1 MTDPVA
7 PTRTC
12 RFPGCQRP
20 PAPAEEGVGR
30 PPEYCDDPAHNRG
43 AAWRARRAAAAVTAE
58 RAVPDDLDRP
68 VSMARARAGEY
79 AERVAAQVHT
89 LTATLATVVT
99 ELRTLGDPDAAAA
112 QIEAVT
118 ADAEQRVAEATAR
131 AARAEQD
138 RRTAER
144 HRADADAA
152 AEEAT
157 TQVDALTGQLA
168 DAVAAHDTL
177 AADLDQER
185 RAHAADVQRLTE
197 DAARAAADATEQR
210 ARADAA
216 QEQASDARAA
226 HTEMIAGL
234 AAARQRVEDEHTHT
248 QTRLADQRAGY
259 EDRLTELRT
268 EIDKLRAQKPGCN
281 TTRGT
286 ATD

>member
-112 QIEAVT
+112 QIDAVT

-131 AARAEQD
+131 AARAATPKPASPTNAPATKTGSPNSAPKSTNSGHRNPGATPPEEP
-138 RRTAER
+138 RRI
-144 HRADADAA
+144 DP
-152 AEEAT
+152 
-157 TQVDALTGQLA
+157 
-168 DAVAAHDTL
+168 
-177 AADLDQER
+177 
-185 RAHAADVQRLTE
+185 
-197 DAARAAADATEQR
+197 
-210 ARADAA
+210 
-216 QEQASDARAA
+216 
-226 HTEMIAGL
+226 
-234 AAARQRVEDEHTHT
+234 RVREPPRSTVV
-248 QTRLADQRAGY
+248 
-259 EDRLTELRT
+259 
-268 EIDKLRAQKPGCN
+268 
-281 TTRGT
+281 
-286 ATD
+286 

>member
-20 PAPAEEGVGR
+20 PAPGEEGVGR

-68 VSMARARAGEY
+68 VSMARARASEY
-79 AERVAAQVHT
+79 AQRVAAQIET
-89 LTATLATVVT
+89 FTATLATVVA
-99 ELRTLGDPDAAAA
+99 ELRTLGDPDAAA

-197 DAARAAADATEQR
+197 DAARAAADAAEQR
-210 ARADAA
+210 ALVDAA
-216 QEQASDARAA
+216 QAQVADARTAHAA
-226 HTEMIAGL
+226 MTVEL

-259 EDRLTELRT
+259 EDRLAELRA
-268 EIDKLRAQKPGCN
+268 EIDKLRAQKPGRNN

-286 ATD
+286 AAD